1 MTEDVRV
8 GTIKVGMSGFSYP
21 EWIGEIYPQ
30 GTKRKDMLAAYAT
43 IFPVVEINMTFR
55 RRPEAATME
64 KWRDLV
70 PDGFTFAMKANQF
83 ITHYRRLVDAG
94 EDIKEFVTTVRN
106 LGDRLG
112 PILFQLHPTTK
123 FGDALVNDFAADL
136 VPGFSY
142 AIEPRHE
149 SWMSSEA
156 YEVLGRNG
164 IALCLNDDNFDLDKH
179 AVTGSFAYF
188 RFHREAPYS
197 AEELERRAELLR
209 RLRDSAVDVYAF
221 FSHEDNPDSV
231 KPALR
236 FADLV
241 G

>member
-1 MTEDVRV
+1 MS
-8 GTIKVGMSGFSYP
+8 GTIKIGMSGFSYP

-55 RRPEAATME
+55 RRPEVRTME
-64 KWRDLV
+64 KWRDAV

-94 EDIKEFVTTVRN
+94 EDVKEFVTTVKN

-123 FGDALVNDFAADL
+123 FGVSLVDDFAGDL
-136 VPGFSY
+136 VPGFAY

-149 SWMSSEA
+149 SWMTPDA
-156 YEVLGRNG
+156 YETLRRHGV
-164 IALCLNDDNFDLDKH
+164 ALCLNDDNFDLDKH
-179 AVTGSFAYF
+179 SETASFAYF
-188 RFHREAPYS
+188 RFHREAPYA
-197 AEELERRAELLR
+197 AEELDARAALLTQI
-209 RLRDSAVDVYAF
+209 RDSGVDVYAF
-221 FSHEDNPDSV
+221 FSHEDNPESV
-231 KPALR
+231 RPALR
-236 FADLV
+236 FLELV
-241 G
+241 R

>member
-1 MTEDVRV
+1 MS
-8 GTIKVGMSGFSYP
+8 GTIRANTIRVGMSGFSYP

-55 RRPEAATME
+55 RRPEVKTME
-64 KWRDLV
+64 TWRDAV

-106 LGDRLG
+106 LRDRLG

-123 FGDALVNDFAADL
+123 FGVSLVDDFAAEL
-136 VPGFSY
+136 VPGLSY

-149 SWMSSEA
+149 SWMTPEA
-156 YEVLGRNG
+156 HEVLRRHG
-164 IALCLNDDNFDLDKH
+164 IALCMNDDNFDLDKH
-179 AVTGSFAYF
+179 SVTGAFTYF
-188 RFHREAPYS
+188 RFHREKPY
-197 AEELERRAELLR
+197 EPDELQQRVDLVK
-209 RLRDSAVDVYAF
+209 RLRDSGADVYAF
-221 FSHEDNPDSV
+221 FSHEDNPESV

-236 FADLV
+236 FLELA